1 VPPKALKVNDDI
13 SNKVPCSLN
22 GLRVGTD
29 REQSSFNNND
39 GKNMLTKKRVTS
51 IGQLP
56 SNFFGAPP
64 LLPGEDPAAYD
75 DLLARVSRAIK
86 PADIIEEVWVRDV
99 VNLTWEVQ
107 RLRQLKAK
115 LLAVNVHKG
124 LEDILERMTDFLKAQ
139 DLGKGWLKRN
149 SDRIKKVEDLL
160 TSAEL
165 NIEDVMAQTL
175 ALELDD
181 IERIDRMTMNLEAR
195 RNSALRE
202 IDRHRA
208 SVAQALRRAVNDIE
222 DVQFEEVGAK
232 QIADRNA
239 A

>member
-1 VPPKALKVNDDI
+1 L
-13 SNKVPCSLN
+13 
-22 GLRVGTD
+22 
-29 REQSSFNNND
+29 SFNNNE
-39 GKNMLTKKRVTS
+39 KQKMLTKKRVTPV
-51 IGQLP
+51 GQLP
-56 SNFFGAPP
+56 SNIFGLPP

-107 RLRQLKAK
+107 RLRQLKVK
-115 LLAVNVHKG
+115 LLAVNVHIG
-124 LEDILERMTDFLKAQ
+124 LEHILERMTDFLKAQ

-149 SDRIKKVEDLL
+149 SYKIKKVEDLL

-165 NIEDVMAQTL
+165 NMEDVMAQTL
-175 ALELDD
+175 AVELDD

-222 DVQFEEVGAK
+222 DVQFEELGAK